1 MAENTMNALFRPPP
15 FRAFV
20 CCLIALGTGGVV
32 SLDDSD
38 VALVRVVFTLNIGEI
53 SGGILFASGGST
65 IAITEGVID
74 RNAAGSGGA
83 FDVRESAVVAVDSTS
98 FVSNGAQTGGIAFL
112 SQGTNR
118 RVWLLVVD
126 KG

>member
-1 MAENTMNALFRPPP
+1 M
-15 FRAFV
+15 
-20 CCLIALGTGGVV
+20 IALGTGGVV